1 MSPAQINRAANNLPQ
16 ASSRNGFM
24 FLSRIFRGRIRAFG
38 LLMILFVSNVWIA
51 ETPIAGDDSP
61 TFQQVIEK
69 YFARWTKRHQNELL
83 TGERVHELVLS
94 SEVKGAEAAAIAAI
108 HCYQKKLGKD
118 AHPLSRAFLLKT
130 HAEQTSLRRD
140 QAESGMNVSHNYSSF
155 LRHIKSAPR
164 RAFEVERPSLDTIT
178 QGHLGD
184 CYFVAAVGA
193 QAHRNPQPFLK
204 LIHANDDR
212 SYAVRF
218 PNGHHVT
225 VPMMTDAQLAL
236 GSNAGQQGIWLNILE
251 LAAGIAQ
258 EESRNRL
265 NELPLDVL
273 GGGGDSVFSIE
284 LLTGHQAVKHRIRH
298 KVEGKFPRPS
308 EKEVPELTDKF
319 THLIRTGLDH
329 HRLICCGIGEWTVPP
344 GLIKKHV
351 YAILGMNHGQ
361 VEIWNPWGY
370 KYHFE
375 PKGRPGLQHGYFVEG
390 GKFSVPMHD
399 FVQIFGTVNIESDQP
414 VHHSKK

>member
-1 MSPAQINRAANNLPQ
+1 
-16 ASSRNGFM
+16 M
-24 FLSRIFRGRIRAFG
+24 FLYLGYRRSAWVIGTLG
-38 LLMILFVSNVWIA
+38 LVLFLTFPFSDA
-51 ETPIAGDDSP
+51 PTTADDTP
-61 TFQQVIEK
+61 TFQQVVDK
-69 YFARWTKRHQNELL
+69 HFDRWIKHHQKEALSA
-83 TGERVHELVLS
+83 ERVHELVLS

-108 HCYQKKLGKD
+108 HCYQRKRGKD
-118 AHPLSRAFLLKT
+118 AHRLTREFLLAK
-130 HAEQTSLRRD
+130 HAEQPSLRRD
-140 QAESGMNVSHNYSSF
+140 HAASGINVSHNYNEF

-164 RAFEVERPSLDTIT
+164 RAFEVEHPSLDTIT

-218 PNGHHVT
+218 PNGHHVI

-251 LAAGIAQ
+251 VAAGIARDEKQ
-258 EESRNRL
+258 SQSHQ
-265 NELPLDVL
+265 LPLDVL
-273 GGGGDSVFSIE
+273 GGGGDSVFSIQ

-298 KVEGKFPRPS
+298 TKEGKYPAPS
-308 EKEVPELTDKF
+308 EKETPQLSETF
-319 THLIRTGLDH
+319 TQLIRNGLDQ
-329 HRLICCGIGEWTVPP
+329 HRLICCGIGEWNVPP

-351 YAILGMNHGQ
+351 YAILGMRHGH

-399 FVQIFGTVNIESDQP
+399 FVQIFGTVNIETDQ
-414 VHHSKK
+414 VAHHNKK